1 MSRVKSNAALLHVDI
16 PLVATAMT
24 IAGFGVLM
32 VYAATRTKLEKAG
45 GQPLMFLGRQA
56 LWVGIGLVVMVT
68 VMAVDYHRLLDAAPM
83 IYVPAVVALLVV
95 LSPVGSSARGAQR
108 WFNVGSLQLQ
118 PSAMASAALIVAVAA
133 YGHDRRGDLGLRGV
147 MVCLALAAV
156 PMGLV
161 AVQPDLGSAIVLGAV
176 LLTMLLV
183 AGASSRQLAALG
195 LATILAVVLVGHV
208 GLLKPYQR
216 DRLTAFLDQSNDSG
230 ATNYNLQQSKVAI
243 GSGGLVGKGLF
254 KGTQTNLDFVP
265 EQQTDFIFTAVG
277 EQLGFVGG
285 LTLLGLF
292 GILAWRI
299 WRAARLARDLAGTL
313 ACAGVLGLIMI
324 QLFENAG
331 MTMGIMPITGIPLPL
346 VSYGGS
352 STIVTFAALGLVNSV
367 AMHRFS

>member
-1 MSRVKSNAALLHVDI
+1 M
-16 PLVATAMT
+16 ATAT
-24 IAGFGVLM
+24 AIAGFGVLM
-32 VYAATRTKLEKAG
+32 VYAATRSKLQKAG
-45 GQPLMFLGRQA
+45 VQPQLFLDRQA
-56 LWVGIGLVVMVT
+56 LWVGLGLVVMVAI
-68 VMAVDYHRLLDAAPM
+68 MAVDYHRLLDIAPA
-83 IYVPAVVALLVV
+83 IYVPSIVALLVV
-95 LSPVGSSARGAQR
+95 LSPLGSSARGAQR

-118 PSAMASAALIVAVAA
+118 PSALASAALIVALAS
-133 YGHDRRGDLGLRGV
+133 YGQIRRGDLGRTGV
-147 MVCLALAAV
+147 MVCVGLAVL
-156 PMGLV
+156 PMALV
-161 AVQPDLGSAIVLGAV
+161 AVQPDLGSAIVLAAV

-183 AGASSRQLAALG
+183 AGARPRHLAFLGLAALF
-195 LATILAVVLVGHV
+195 AVVFVGHV

-216 DRLTAFLDQSNDSG
+216 DRLTAFLDQSSDSG

-243 GSGGLVGKGLF
+243 GSGGLAGKGLF
-254 KGTQTNLDFVP
+254 QGSQTNLAFVP

-277 EQLGFVGG
+277 EQLGFVGAIS
-285 LTLLGLF
+285 LLGLF
-292 GILAWRI
+292 AVLVWRI

-313 ACAGVLGLIMI
+313 ACAGVLGLVMI